1 MNYTL
6 TQKDNGI
13 TKISIPTN
21 TQWGVIC
28 FAWEETNV
36 DFVTAL
42 NSKGIDAFIELLIQ
56 DPNTAYL
63 TFIAP

>member
-6 TQKDNGI
+6 TQKDNGVMEI
-13 TKISIPTN
+13 MIPTDLE
-21 TQWGVIC
+21 WGTIC
-28 FAWEETNV
+28 FAWEETNI

-42 NSKGIDAFIELLIQ
+42 NSKGIDAFVELLVSN
-56 DPNTAYL
+56 PNTAYS